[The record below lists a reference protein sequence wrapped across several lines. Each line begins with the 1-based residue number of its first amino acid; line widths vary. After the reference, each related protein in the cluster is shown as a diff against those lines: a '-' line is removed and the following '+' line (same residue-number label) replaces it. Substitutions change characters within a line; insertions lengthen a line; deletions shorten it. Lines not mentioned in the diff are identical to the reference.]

1 MSSCAART
9 PTSPSASPSRL
20 SITAQP
26 LVREVSPSGQPSTA
40 RMWFSNCGE
49 EGAETVEQGVKE
61 SVEPSGQPSTAR
73 MWFSSNFREEVGGRF
88 GFRGTWSKHRLCM
101 LLVELAPSNFPC
113 LLILVQQSA
122 NSRPIRSE
130 AGLVLQGRPTWLRWL
145 PVSIF
150 TPSQRIQLYRA
161 KTHLAGDAAIHG
173 VVPAVVGTRRD
184 LVEEDGAVG
193 QHKHLNTESKPR
205 GRVGSTE
212 AVTVGVIEPSP

>member
-1 MSSCAART
+1 
-9 PTSPSASPSRL
+9 
-20 SITAQP
+20 
-26 LVREVSPSGQPSTA
+26 
-40 RMWFSNCGE
+40 
-49 EGAETVEQGVKE
+49 
-61 SVEPSGQPSTAR
+61 
-73 MWFSSNFREEVGGRF
+73 
-88 GFRGTWSKHRLCM
+88 M

-113 LLILVQQSA
+113 LLILAQQSA

-145 PVSIF
+145 PVSRF
-150 TPSQRIQLYRA
+150 TPSQHIHTSQRIQLYRA

-212 AVTVGVIEPSP
+212 AVAVGVIEPSP

>member
-1 MSSCAART
+1 MAMSSCAART

-88 GFRGTWSKHRLCM
+88 GFRGT
-101 LLVELAPSNFPC
+101 
-113 LLILVQQSA
+113 
-122 NSRPIRSE
+122 
-130 AGLVLQGRPTWLRWL
+130 
-145 PVSIF
+145 
-150 TPSQRIQLYRA
+150 
-161 KTHLAGDAAIHG
+161 
-173 VVPAVVGTRRD
+173 
-184 LVEEDGAVG
+184 
-193 QHKHLNTESKPR
+193 
-205 GRVGSTE
+205 
-212 AVTVGVIEPSP
+212 